1 MVLWSVIVA
10 LFYWYTTQNSRRMEE
25 RNRNYAADSARL
37 KATQI
42 DNELKNA
49 LDLVNTYA
57 YFVGESLTDPVVT
70 DEMLTEMEANSQF
83 DALLFTTADGVDH
96 ISDGRTSEDRKS
108 VV

>member
-1 MVLWSVIVA
+1 MKKMKSLQGAFYVLVLLSVIVA

-57 YFVGESLTDPVVT
+57 YFVGETLIR
-70 DEMLTEMEANSQF
+70 EA
-83 DALLFTTADGVDH
+83 
-96 ISDGRTSEDRKS
+96 
-108 VV
+108 